1 MSMVLGTVAAQQQ
14 IARTSDLD
22 LEISKIQQAKIDLQR
37 NVADLVDAGSDLDP
51 KSPAA
56 KQLEARK
63 EALVNLEKK
72 LDMQLQAYE
81 GQKAT
86 VNKSLGY
93 IQQNCGQ
100 SK

>member
-1 MSMVLGTVAAQQQ
+1 MSIVLSTVATQQK

-72 LDMQLQAYE
+72 LDMQLKAYE
-81 GQKAT
+81 AEKQQ
-86 VNKSLGY
+86 VNSSLGY
-93 IQQNCGQ
+93 IAGL
-100 SK
+100 K